1 MSQRT
6 PVQAAWTT
14 LDAVAATLDR
24 AHFRREPVP
33 WHELRRLAQL
43 VRDAR
48 QVYVDALEQQ
58 HRI

>member
-24 AHFRREPVP
+24 AHLRREPIP
-33 WHELRRLAQL
+33 WHELPRLAQL

-48 QVYVDALEQQ
+48 QAYVDALG
-58 HRI
+58 HTGV